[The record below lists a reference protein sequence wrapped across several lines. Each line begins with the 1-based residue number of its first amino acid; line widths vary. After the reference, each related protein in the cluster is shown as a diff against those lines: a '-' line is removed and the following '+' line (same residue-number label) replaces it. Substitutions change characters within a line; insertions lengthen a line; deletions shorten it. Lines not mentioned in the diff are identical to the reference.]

1 MSKRR
6 KEANLELTLADKK
19 VVLFDNFIEQR
30 PDFWLQWDQQ
40 DQESWNQHTKYF
52 ISECWMSLFYLVGGF
67 SAHHFAK
74 KQKQPPIRPKL
85 YLFGFAAISAVNL
98 FRGYSQTK
106 RDVTDYL
113 TKKYLIDE
121 TGKETGYWENNVA
134 KPLENPGVQTPLP
147 SSTRT

>member
-1 MSKRR
+1 MGKRR
-6 KEANLELTLADKK
+6 KEPNIELTLADKK

-30 PDFWLQWDQQ
+30 PDFWLQWDQE

-52 ISECWMSLFYLVGGF
+52 ISECWMSLFYLAGGF
-67 SAHHFAK
+67 SVHHFAK

-113 TKKYLIDE
+113 TRKYLIDQ
-121 TGKETGYWENNVA
+121 TGKETGYWENNGA
-134 KPLENPGVQTPLP
+134 KPSRIQVLESPHTVPA
-147 SSTRT
+147 RT